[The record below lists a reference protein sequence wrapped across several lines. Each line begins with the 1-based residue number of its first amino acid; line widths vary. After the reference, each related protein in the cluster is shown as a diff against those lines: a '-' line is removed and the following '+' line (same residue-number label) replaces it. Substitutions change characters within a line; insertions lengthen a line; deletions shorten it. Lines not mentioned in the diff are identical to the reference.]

1 MAKTFHDDRILTRTI
16 KLTPARLRAEPSDRP
31 KRSYSKPG
39 HNTYCNF
46 KANRQLFFSFH
57 SNSLFITC
65 EQVKIK
71 RVVKYLNIYSLPKSQ
86 VRLFLLIISFD
97 YYSILIHFDFLIQNR
112 QMIFLELP
120 IIGGKTFSFVRKS
133 GSSFAILILLDQ
145 RYTYYFP

>member
-1 MAKTFHDDRILTRTI
+1 MAKTWHDDHILTHTI
-16 KLTPARLRAEPSDRP
+16 NLTPARLRAEPSDRP

-39 HNTYCNF
+39 HNTYFNI

-86 VRLFLLIISFD
+86 VRLFLLI
-97 YYSILIHFDFLIQNR
+97 HFDFLIQNR

-120 IIGGKTFSFVRKS
+120 IIGGKTFFFVRKS